1 MRYIPNSPEER
12 AEMLTSIG
20 LSNAGELFRSI
31 PSDVQLN
38 RKLNITDPLAE
49 PEVIA
54 AMEEMAAKNTAAAKS
69 SFLGAGVY
77 SHYSP
82 TIVDHLIQ
90 RSEFFTSYT
99 PYQPEISQ
107 GTLQYIFEFQ
117 TLICQLTGMEVAN
130 ASMYDG
136 STAMAEAY
144 LMAQRVTRRNKIIVA
159 DSVHPEYREVARTYT
174 QHGEAE
180 IVSVGFDEKTGR
192 VAKLAGLDD
201 KTAAVVVQSPNFF
214 GCIEDLTSIAE
225 RAHAAGALLIVVVTE
240 AISFGLLKSPGS
252 CGADIVVGEG
262 QSFGIPMSF
271 GGPHVG
277 LFATQDKFVRQM
289 PGRLCGVAYDK
300 NGNRGFT
307 LTLST
312 REQHIRRE
320 KATSNICTNQGL
332 IALAATIY
340 MEAMGKKGLQEVAVQ
355 NAQKADYAAKRIAG
369 INGFE
374 IAFSA
379 PKFNE
384 FVVRAPKS
392 ADEILAKLRTENGI
406 IGGLALSK
414 YYAERPNEFL
424 VCVTETSSK
433 VRIDDLADSLNNA

>member
-12 AEMLTSIG
+12 EEMLATVG
-20 LSNAGELFRSI
+20 LSTAAELFRSI
-31 PSDVQLN
+31 PEDVQLG

-49 PEVIA
+49 SEVIA
-54 AMEEMAAKNTAAAKS
+54 EMERMAARNTAATKP

-77 SHYSP
+77 SHFSP

-117 TLICQLTGMEVAN
+117 TLVCQLTGMEVAN

-136 STAMAEAY
+136 STATAEAY
-144 LMAQRVTRRNKIIVA
+144 LMAQRVTRRDKIVVA
-159 DSVHPEYREVARTYT
+159 ETVHPEYREVAKTYA
-174 QHGEAE
+174 QHGDTE
-180 IVSVGFDEKTGR
+180 IVTIPYDASTGQL
-192 VAKLAGLDD
+192 VDTSALDD
-201 KTAAVVVQSPNFF
+201 KTAALVVQSPNFF
-214 GCIEDLTSIAE
+214 GGIEDLKSLAD
-225 RAHAAGALLIVVVTE
+225 RAHAVGALFVVVVTE
-240 AISFGLLKSPGS
+240 AISFGLLKTPGE

-262 QSFGIPMSF
+262 QSWGIPMSF

-277 LFATQDKFVRQM
+277 LFATQEKFVRNM
-289 PGRLCGVAYDK
+289 PGRLCGIAYDK
-300 NGNRGFT
+300 NGNRGYV

-340 MEAMGKKGLQEVAVQ
+340 MESMGKKGLQEVAMQ
-355 NAQKADYAAKRIAG
+355 NAQKAAYAAA
-369 INGFE
+369 E
-374 IAFSA
+374 IAKIDGYSLPFSA
-379 PKFNE
+379 PRFNE
-384 FVVRAPKS
+384 FVVRGPRPA
-392 ADEILAKLRTENGI
+392 TEALETARANGV

-414 YYAERPNEFL
+414 YYAGHENDIL
-424 VCVTETSSK
+424 VAVTETNT
-433 VRIDDLADSLNNA
+433 REQIDQLVAALKG

>member
-12 AEMLTSIG
+12 AEMLAAVG
-20 LSNAGELFRSI
+20 LSDAGELFRSI
-31 PSDVQLN
+31 PSDVRLG
-38 RKLNITDPLAE
+38 RDLEITEPLAE

-54 AMEEMAAKNTAAAKS
+54 AMEAMAAKNTGAVKP
-69 SFLGAGVY
+69 SFIGAGVY
-77 SHYSP
+77 SHFSP
-82 TIVDHLIQ
+82 TVVDHLIQ

-144 LMAQRVTRRNKIIVA
+144 LMAQRVTRRDKIVVA
-159 DSVHPEYREVARTYT
+159 KSVHPEYRDVAVTYA
-174 QHGEAE
+174 QHGDTE
-180 IVSVGFDEKTGR
+180 IVEIGYDDSGR
-192 VAKLAGLDD
+192 VTGLDALDD
-201 KTAAVVVQSPNFF
+201 KTAALVVQSPNFF
-214 GCIEDLTSIAE
+214 GCIEDLKALGE
-225 RAHAAGALLIVVVTE
+225 AAHAVGALFVVVVTE
-240 AISFGLLKSPGS
+240 GISFGLLQKPAAV
-252 CGADIVVGEG
+252 GADIVVGEG

-277 LFATQDKFVRQM
+277 IFATQDRYVRNM
-289 PGRLCGVAYDK
+289 PGRLCGIGYDK
-300 NGNRGFT
+300 NGNRGYV

-340 MEAMGKKGLQEVAVQ
+340 MESMGKKGLQEVAEQ
-355 NAQKADYAAKRIAG
+355 NAQKAAYAKKKIDAVE
-369 INGFE
+369 GFS
-374 IAFSA
+374 IPFSA
-379 PKFNE
+379 PTFNE
-384 FVVRAPKS
+384 FLVRGPRPA
-392 ADEILAKLRTENGI
+392 AEILEAVRDKGI
-406 IGGLALSK
+406 IGGLALSH
-414 YYAERPNEFL
+414 YYEGHENDFL
-424 VCVTETSSK
+424 VCVTETNTK
-433 VRIDDLADSLNNA
+433 AQIDGLVEALS